1 MKSIDVKLIEF
12 ITNFISENWKKIN
25 KDPVCFGLRDDSYG
39 SFTITESGLINTFK
53 LVHRS
58 GSLKCRNKASASYW
72 GFAQVEDKLITL
84 ITFKNRTALLLAE
97 YGRYTQGCNYY
108 SYPILTAWMS
118 TRQNLR
124 STIFLLQCLWRRLG
138 KSSKFGLQETWST
151 AVRTVTILSQV
162 AHVLMFMHGMLEF
175 RSSARRRPLENLPVI
190 QCHTHN

>member
-72 GFAQVEDKLITL
+72 GCAQVKNKLITV
-84 ITFKNRTALLLAE
+84 ITFKNGTALSLAE
-97 YGRYTQGCNYY
+97 YGRYVYGCNYY
-108 SYPILTAWMS
+108 TYHINGVDVDSPELAFNILPSPMPVLVGQEFQIWTARDLIDCGEDRYNS
-118 TRQNLR
+118 EP
-124 STIFLLQCLWRRLG
+124 G
-138 KSSKFGLQETWST
+138 
-151 AVRTVTILSQV
+151 RTCADVY
-162 AHVLMFMHGMLEF
+162 AWY
-175 RSSARRRPLENLPVI
+175 A
-190 QCHTHN
+190 

>member
-1 MKSIDVKLIEF
+1 MSVCESEKFRHRDNWIDDKFYFRKLE
-12 ITNFISENWKKIN
+12 
-25 KDPVCFGLRDDSYG
+25 KDQKRPSLLWTWRRLIRV
-39 SFTITESGLINTFK
+39 TESGLINTFK

-151 AVRTVTILSQV
+151 AVKTVTVLSRV
-162 AHVLMFMHGMLEF
+162 EHVLMFMKVCL
-175 RSSARRRPLENLPVI
+175 NLD
-190 QCHTHN
+190 QAHRDGLWKTF